1 MARRTKRETH
11 LCTKKINGINFTSCE
26 YQKGKYLITAEG
38 YNGKRW
44 CGYNTWEKM
53 NDGDIIT
60 DRRSSFHPENKRWF
74 QTSFTKI
81 IEVPHIIEL
90 FPMPLLLNAPKTIRE
105 IEIDYVSERLN
116 APRTM
121 REIEIGYVPE
131 RLDDFNKKRWTEL
144 YDNSYEEFIDYVYS
158 ALFNILYDEKIDM
171 HKEFYRF
178 FIRLN
183 HCDLGGDEEKT
194 KLINIYLKDVF
205 ED

>member
-1 MARRTKRETH
+1 MARTKRQTH
-11 LCTKKINGINFTSCE
+11 LCTKKINGINFTSHE
-26 YQKGKYLITAEG
+26 YRNGKYLITAEG
-38 YNGKRW
+38 YNGERW
-44 CGYNTWEKM
+44 CLYETWEKR
-53 NDGDIIT
+53 NDGDTT
-60 DRRSSFHPENKRWF
+60 DRRSSFHSENKRWF
-74 QTSFTKI
+74 QSSFTKI

-131 RLDDFNKKRWTEL
+131 RLDDFNKERWTKL
-144 YDNSYEEFIDYVYS
+144 YNNSYKEFISYVYD
-158 ALFNILYDEKIDM
+158 ALSDMLDDEKIDM

-194 KLINIYLKDVF
+194 KLINRYLKDFF
-205 ED
+205 E